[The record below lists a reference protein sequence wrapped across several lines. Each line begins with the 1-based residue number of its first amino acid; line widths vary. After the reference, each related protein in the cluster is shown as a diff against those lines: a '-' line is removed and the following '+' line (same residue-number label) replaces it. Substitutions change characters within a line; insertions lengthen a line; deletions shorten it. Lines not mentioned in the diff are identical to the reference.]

1 MTDIEKLF
9 EVMKYASEQQ
19 KDEQQAGMDEL
30 GRYTRMM
37 YDGFVHAGF
46 SPKMAME
53 LVKTSLT
60 AALQSG
66 LKK

>member
-19 KDEQQAGMDEL
+19 KDEQQAEMDKMGEM
-30 GRYTRMM
+30 TRMM
-37 YDGFVHAGF
+37 YDGYVHAGF

-53 LVKTSLT
+53 LVKTTLS
-60 AALQSG
+60 AAIQG
-66 LKK
+66 TLKK

>member
-1 MTDIEKLF
+1 MTDFEKML
-9 EVMKYASEQQ
+9 EVMRYADEQQ
-19 KDEQQAGMDEL
+19 KDVQQKEMNKMGEM
-30 GRYTRMM
+30 TRMM

-53 LVKTSLT
+53 LVKASLA